1 MKLPRKKLTELKSW
15 DEIVEKIMHDC
26 RKNKPQFKKWLKKK
40 ENLKGY
46 FFDSYMHYKLFNV
59 QKRINEEDYD
69 HFIVVAGGEGSGKS
83 TLAIQIACMVDPKF
97 KLSNICFKMA
107 DFLKQIEESK
117 PGQTFVLDEGNMFL
131 LSREAFSQDNI
142 FMVKLFAIMR
152 QKNLCVIICVPNFF
166 TLDSYVRD
174 HRVDTLV
181 YVHKRGKY
189 VAFVKKAIRIISNKG
204 SRFKQVGGHK
214 TPEGTCW
221 PGYFNKA
228 IPAINDVNIN
238 TYLGLK
244 KENFNF
250 FLEEIQKAVRSRDEK
265 SEFMPIALARKIIPL
280 GNTKYTEMLTSGELR
295 GTRFGGRWFVHRK
308 SLEEMANSQKIEV
321 EAESDEENKKQ

>member
-1 MKLPRKKLTELKSW
+1 MPRKKLTELKSW
-15 DEIVEKIMHDC
+15 DEIVDKIYNDV
-26 RKNKPQFKKWLKKK
+26 KKKKPQFKQWLKKK
-40 ENLKGY
+40 EKLGGY
-46 FFDSYMHYKLFNV
+46 FFDSYMHYKLYNV
-59 QKRINEEDYD
+59 QKVINQDDYD
-69 HFIVVAGGEGSGKS
+69 HFIVIAGKEGCGKS
-83 TLAIQIACMVDPKF
+83 TLGIQMACMIDPKF

-107 DFLKQIEESK
+107 DFLKQLEDSK
-117 PGQTFVLDEGNMFL
+117 PGRTFILDEGNMFL

-204 SRFKQVGGHK
+204 NRFKQVGGHK
-214 TPEGTCW
+214 IPEGNCW
-221 PGYFNKA
+221 PGYFNKE
-228 IPAINDVNIN
+228 IPRINDVNIK

-244 KENFNF
+244 GDHFDF
-250 FLEEIQKAVRSRDEK
+250 FLEELQKAVRSRDEK

-280 GNTKYTEMLTSGELR
+280 GNTKYTEMLASGELR

-308 SLEEMANSQKIEV
+308 SLEEMANRQENKEEV
-321 EAESDEENKKQ
+321 EDGEENKKG